1 MGDHNPSDDLLAL
14 AQHWCVLMPHTAVDT
29 RTGLRFDARTA
40 TLMHTPEFLDWH
52 DARTRSHARNEA
64 LGATPLGKILER
76 DIKAYEGELRAL
88 IDAGLVSYK
97 RG

>member
-1 MGDHNPSDDLLAL
+1 MANPSEDLPAL
-14 AQHWCVLMPHTAVDT
+14 AQYWCILMPHTAVDT

-64 LGATPLGKILER
+64 VGVVPPAKMLAR
-76 DIKAYEGELRAL
+76 DIVAYQAELRAL

-97 RG
+97 RS